1 MLYQFSRPANGHS
14 IFLLKTATNKA
25 HYTVW
30 NPKMA
35 TIIRR
40 TASKPP
46 HQYVPFTL
54 SYTEFSW
61 PSLPKMRTFKIC
73 TYDQFFFN
81 IHPGG
86 GEDTLDNIPQR
97 TYKART
103 SIPVQQSAYKLPT
116 SHNNEA
122 PHHTYRHYKTVSW
135 TTQDDYFWVG
145 APHVTI

>member
-1 MLYQFSRPANGHS
+1 MSHSHYHTPNFHDPHYQKCAH
-14 IFLLKTATNKA
+14 LK
-25 HYTVW
+25 
-30 NPKMA
+30 
-35 TIIRR
+35 
-40 TASKPP
+40 
-46 HQYVPFTL
+46 YVL
-54 SYTEFSW
+54 MIS
-61 PSLPKMRTFKIC
+61 
-73 TYDQFFFN
+73 FFFN

-103 SIPVQQSAYKLPT
+103 SIPVQQSAYKSPT

-135 TTQDDYFWVG
+135 TTQDGYFWVG